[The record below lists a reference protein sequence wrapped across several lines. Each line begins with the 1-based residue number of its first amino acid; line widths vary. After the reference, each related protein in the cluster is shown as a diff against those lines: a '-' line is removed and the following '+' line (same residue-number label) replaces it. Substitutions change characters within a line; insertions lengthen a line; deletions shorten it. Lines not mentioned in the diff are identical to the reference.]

1 MVCATIWISLMP
13 EIKQEPGGLSTHPN
27 KQRTNKNDTTTNGR
41 DAKSPRWGAPRPTN
55 TAPFKGAV
63 PELSGKVFVTGPSQA
78 ARYDDTYKALLHY
91 FGNKFDHR
99 VYLAFEKKD
108 KDIGLSLLTKPS
120 VPMIKKIVQE
130 ATAGDSSVLKGV
142 EKEIINKESEEFII
156 YQMELKQYISDKTK
170 YNSDI
175 QKCFNIIMGQ
185 CSPTVERNLIGD
197 DSFTNIKDTS
207 DSIGLIKLLE
217 KVCYSYRAHE
227 YTPLGTWNVVDKLI
241 ELKQPEHVHEVKHYE
256 SFKSIVE
263 LCKAS
268 GINFAVMCSANTNVA
283 IKTLHA
289 TGKISRSGTYEDGA
303 YFKLTD
309 VERKAVD
316 MVAEESC
323 LATLFLSLASDKLH
337 ANSKQELRNDMVK
350 GEDKYPRT
358 IASTLR
364 FLQYHNL
371 RGKPITPP
379 TGKLKKLRS
388 ETAFTQADEDNEEE
402 KDKTPPQKKSSICGK
417 FRDGMCPYKKR
428 HTWKEYPTN
437 K

>member
-1 MVCATIWISLMP
+1 M
-13 EIKQEPGGLSTHPN
+13 
-27 KQRTNKNDTTTNGR
+27 
-41 DAKSPRWGAPRPTN
+41 
-55 TAPFKGAV
+55 
-63 PELSGKVFVTGPSQA
+63 
-78 ARYDDTYKALLHY
+78 
-91 FGNKFDHR
+91 
-99 VYLAFEKKD
+99 
-108 KDIGLSLLTKPS
+108 
-120 VPMIKKIVQE
+120 
-130 ATAGDSSVLKGV
+130 
-142 EKEIINKESEEFII
+142 
-156 YQMELKQYISDKTK
+156 
-170 YNSDI
+170 
-175 QKCFNIIMGQ
+175 
-185 CSPTVERNLIGD
+185 
-197 DSFTNIKDTS
+197 
-207 DSIGLIKLLE
+207 
-217 KVCYSYRAHE
+217 
-227 YTPLGTWNVVDKLI
+227 
-241 ELKQPEHVHEVKHYE
+241 
-256 SFKSIVE
+256 
-263 LCKAS
+263 
-268 GINFAVMCSANTNVA
+268 
-283 IKTLHA
+283 
-289 TGKISRSGTYEDGA
+289 
-303 YFKLTD
+303 
-309 VERKAVD
+309 ERKAVD

>member
-1 MVCATIWISLMP
+1 MLCATIWIFLMS
-13 EIKQEPGGLSTHPN
+13 EIKQEPGGSSTHPN

-41 DAKSPRWGAPRPTN
+41 NAKSPLWGSPRPTN

-99 VYLAFEKKD
+99 VYLAFKRKD

-227 YTPLGTWNVVDKLI
+227 YTPLGAWNAVDKLI

-268 GINFAVMCSANTNVA
+268 GINFAVMCSANTNMA

-289 TGKISRSGTYEDGA
+289 TGKISRSGT
-303 YFKLTD
+303 
-309 VERKAVD
+309 
-316 MVAEESC
+316 
-323 LATLFLSLASDKLH
+323 
-337 ANSKQELRNDMVK
+337 
-350 GEDKYPRT
+350 
-358 IASTLR
+358 
-364 FLQYHNL
+364 
-371 RGKPITPP
+371 
-379 TGKLKKLRS
+379 
-388 ETAFTQADEDNEEE
+388 
-402 KDKTPPQKKSSICGK
+402 
-417 FRDGMCPYKKR
+417 
-428 HTWKEYPTN
+428 
-437 K
+437 